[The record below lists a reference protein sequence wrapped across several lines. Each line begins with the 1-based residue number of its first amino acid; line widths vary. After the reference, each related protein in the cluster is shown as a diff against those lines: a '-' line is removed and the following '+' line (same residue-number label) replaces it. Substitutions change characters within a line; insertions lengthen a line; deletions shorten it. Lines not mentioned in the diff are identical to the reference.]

1 LSALDP
7 NIHQKSHGQL
17 SIKPNFKNYTLSTSS
32 PMSHW
37 HAWFNYFNSQAQT
50 ILDQSTSSQFYFIH
64 LQVKPLKFTTTV
76 QMSAKQCGSENPL
89 LTTGLHCNVLSFT
102 LKWDLNLKFQCTDI
116 VHAPVTANKRR
127 IIAYFLSW
135 NCGPKE
141 SSPIRILKYV
151 RHKPSQQA
159 NTVQNCKQQNTKI
172 Y

>member
-1 LSALDP
+1 MHW
-7 NIHQKSHGQL
+7 IQT
-17 SIKPNFKNYTLSTSS
+17 SIKKAMASYLLNQILRITLLAPLLLCLIDMHGSTISIHKYK
-32 PMSHW
+32 PYLISH
-37 HAWFNYFNSQAQT
+37 
-50 ILDQSTSSQFYFIH
+50 TSSQFYFIH

-89 LTTGLHCNVLSFT
+89 LMTGLHCNVLSFT

-151 RHKPSQQA
+151 RHKPSQQP
-159 NTVQNCKQQNTKI
+159 NTVQNCKQQNTKTF
-172 Y
+172 